1 MSALYLGVDPG
12 LHGGLA
18 ILDDTGYALGAW
30 VMPLIGREIDGPG
43 IVRLLD
49 AVVEPAVGHH
59 LALAAIEHVG
69 AMPGQGV
76 TSMFT
81 FGAGWGLVRGIL
93 LARGLSTQLVRPM
106 LWKRAVLAGLPHDK
120 DGALRYCTN
129 RWPEVSL
136 IPPRCHT
143 PHDGLADALCLAEY
157 ARRLGVQGAA

>member
-1 MSALYLGVDPG
+1 MNTLYLGVDPG
-12 LHGGLA
+12 LHGALA
-18 ILDDTGYALGAW
+18 ALDEHGHAIGAW
-30 VMPLIGREIDGPG
+30 VMPLVGREIDGPS

-49 AVVEPAVGHH
+49 TLSVAHH
-59 LALAAIEHVG
+59 LRLVAVEHVG

-76 TSMFT
+76 SSMFT

-93 LARGLSTQLVRPM
+93 VARGLSTQLVRPP
-106 LWKRAVLAGLPHDK
+106 LWKRVILAGLPHDK
-120 DGALRYCTN
+120 DGALQYCAS

-136 IPPRCHT
+136 VPPRCRM